1 MANDKRADIV
11 AILAGMKLVFELK
24 RDYHP
29 DVWVAIQAQLE
40 RLYTRDPDASGFGIY
55 LVFWFGDLRGSPLP
69 KPPAPFDRPK
79 TAEEMQ
85 GILQSLV
92 AVNQQEK
99 IGVVVLDVSGEI
111 PPVG

>member
-11 AILAGMKLVFELK
+11 AILSGMRLVFELK
-24 RDYHP
+24 RDYHT
-29 DVWVAIQAQLE
+29 DVWVSIQTQLE

-55 LVFWFGDLRGSPLP
+55 LVFWFGASRGSTLP
-69 KPPAPFDRPK
+69 KPPAPYERPK

-85 GILQSLV
+85 NILQALV
-92 AVNQQEK
+92 ADNQREK

-111 PPVG
+111 SPVG